1 MIIVNYLFM
10 IKSFEKIII
19 NLKKPPLIIGKGPTF
34 SKIKKIN
41 LNKYTSFALNHAIF
55 HCDSDYLYMNDYPG
69 LSESNFFER
78 FTNDKI
84 DKIKGVVLPFH
95 PKLCGQKDATYNLQ
109 DYINENKVI
118 KKIYDVGK
126 LFTFNIFWNEVIG
139 EGYSAKY
146 YPARMNSGDTLFG
159 IFCENGIKKVYSI
172 GIDGGSNRSKKV
184 KIASDGGWEYLYTID
199 EIRFLSNVYN
209 STFQ

>member
-1 MIIVNYLFM
+1 MVIVNYLFM

-55 HCDSDYLYMNDYPG
+55 HCDSDYLYMNDYPR
-69 LSESNFFER
+69 LSESNFYER
-78 FTNDKI
+78 FSNDKI
-84 DKIKGVVLPFH
+84 DKIKGVILPFH
-95 PKLCGQKDATYNLQ
+95 PKLCYYKDRTYNLY
-109 DYINENKVI
+109 DFIEENKVL

-139 EGYSAKY
+139 EGYSTKY

-159 IFCENGIKKVYSI
+159 IFCENGTQSAIKP
-172 GIDGGSNRSKKV
+172 
-184 KIASDGGWEYLYTID
+184 
-199 EIRFLSNVYN
+199 
-209 STFQ
+209 